1 MSANA
6 NQEAASKPFGTVF
19 GAVMASA
26 GFDGTSWAEPRMVS
40 TDELLLHP
48 ATHALHY
55 GSSCF
60 EGLKAHRQPDGS
72 VATFRASRHAERMH
86 GSAERLMLPR
96 PPVALFERMVAD
108 TVAANSAITPEPPG
122 SLYLRP
128 TLIGTEQNI
137 GAAARPST
145 TALFY
150 ILASPV
156 GQYFSGGALRLAIET
171 KLPRTTPQFG
181 MVKTGANYAMA
192 LGVLN
197 QAKNN
202 YNADQVLFA
211 PGGFVEETGAA
222 NFLVLADRTII
233 TPPLTEGYLHGVTR
247 DTILTLAGELGFEV
261 EERPLSVTELLELA
275 AAPTTEI
282 VLSGTAAI
290 VAPVGTL
297 IYEGTEQAVGGTE
310 AGTRTAQIRDRV
322 TQLQQGLA
330 NRPEGW

>member
-1 MSANA
+1 MSADA
-6 NQEAASKPFGTVF
+6 SAQAASKPFGTVF
-19 GAVMASA
+19 GEVMASA
-26 GFDGTSWAEPRMVS
+26 EYDGASWSEPRMVP
-40 TDELLLHP
+40 TDMLVLHP

-72 VATFRASRHAERMH
+72 VATFRASRHAERMYD
-86 GSAERLMLPR
+86 SAERLMLPP

-108 TVAANSAITPEPPG
+108 TVAANAAMTPEPPG
-122 SLYLRP
+122 SLYIRP
-128 TLIGTEQNI
+128 TLMGTEQNI
-137 GAAARPST
+137 GAAARPSN

-150 ILASPV
+150 VLASPV
-156 GQYFSGGALRLAIET
+156 GQYFAGGPLRLAIET

-192 LGVLN
+192 LGVLH
-197 QAKNN
+197 QAKST
-202 YNADQVLFA
+202 YDADQVLFA
-211 PGGFVEETGAA
+211 PGGYVEETGAA

-247 DTILTLAGELGFEV
+247 DTILTLASDLGFEV
-261 EERPLSVTELLELA
+261 QERPLAVSELLELA
-275 AAPTTEI
+275 AESTTEV

-297 IYEGTEQAVGGTE
+297 IYEGSEVAVGG
-310 AGTRTAQIRDRV
+310 AKDRTRTSEIRDRV

-330 NRPEGW
+330 PRPPG